1 MKALQAVIKTGA
13 QTESV
18 STYSKKKQRESES
31 ACLFSKLA

>member
-13 QTESV
+13 QTECF
-18 STYSKKKQRESES
+18 YIQQKKQRETES